1 MPKWHTLV
9 NSQSSG
15 GISNPLIRCKIAFA
29 AATVPASWLSLIE
42 ESLFTKIIL
51 FSLTQFLKFNNH
63 QK

>member
-15 GISNPLIRCKIAFA
+15 GISNPLLRSLLTPP
-29 AATVPASWLSLIE
+29 TVPASWLSLIE
-42 ESLFTKIIL
+42 EYLFTKITL